1 MRTDVLPITRGPRG
15 LRDPRKVASPAMPPL
30 TPAGGPAPTRGLT
43 PTAKGR
49 GQLTGSAEGAAG
61 LLARLRY
68 RHWLLAIMLI
78 LLPASCIDA
87 ASMTQIFLQH
97 TLTVLLLGV
106 LIITGIRHPLD
117 NTSYTL
123 LFAYLLLHLLGAHY
137 LYSGVP
143 YDDWAARL
151 LGFRLSDALHL
162 QRNHYDRFVHL
173 CFGLLLFHPAREAA
187 GRLMKLDRGWS
198 SFVAVLVIISF
209 SAVYEH
215 LEWVVSLVLAP
226 ETADSYNG
234 QQGDFWD
241 AQKDSA
247 LALVGAI
254 FSALLEAFIVRRRAH
269 RQPRQ

>member
-1 MRTDVLPITRGPRG
+1 
-15 LRDPRKVASPAMPPL
+15 MPPL
-30 TPAGGPAPTRGLT
+30 TPAARHLTRAGLSPATRGLS
-43 PTAKGR
+43 PSARAR
-49 GQLTGSAEGAAG
+49 GGLG

-68 RHWLLAIMLI
+68 RHWLLVVMLI
-78 LLPASCIDA
+78 LLPASCIGA

-97 TLTVLLLGV
+97 TLTVLLLAV
-106 LIITGIRHPLD
+106 LIITGIRRPLD

-123 LFAYLLLHLLGAHY
+123 LFVYLLLHLVGAHY
-137 LYSGVP
+137 LYSQVP

-173 CFGLLLFHPAREAA
+173 CFGLLLFHPARVVT

-198 SFVAVLVIISF
+198 AFVAVLVIISF

-215 LEWVVSLVLAP
+215 LEWMVSLVFAP

-247 LALVGAI
+247 LAMVGAI
-254 FSALLEAFIVRRRAH
+254 FSAVVGAIIFRIRRRAH
-269 RQPRQ
+269 RNSGL

>member
-1 MRTDVLPITRGPRG
+1 MADPARRLRGPRG
-15 LRDPRKVASPAMPPL
+15 P
-30 TPAGGPAPTRGLT
+30 GGPAPTRGLT
-43 PTAKGR
+43 PTARAR
-49 GQLTGSAEGAAG
+49 GVLG

-87 ASMTQIFLQH
+87 ASMMQIFLQH
-97 TLTVLLLGV
+97 TLTVLLLAV

-123 LFAYLLLHLLGAHY
+123 LFIYLLLHLVGAHY

-143 YDDWAARL
+143 YDDWSARL

-173 CFGLLLFHPAREAA
+173 CFGLLLFHPAREAT

-198 SFVAVLVIISF
+198 AFVAILVIISF

-215 LEWVVSLVLAP
+215 MEWMVSLVFAP

-247 LALVGAI
+247 LAMVGAI
-254 FSALLEAFIVRRRAH
+254 FSAMLGALIIRLRATRRSRG
-269 RQPRQ
+269 

>member
-1 MRTDVLPITRGPRG
+1 METGVLPTTRGPRTVG
-15 LRDPRKVASPAMPPL
+15 DPAMRRL
-30 TPAGGPAPTRGLT
+30 TPAARTR
-43 PTAKGR
+43 
-49 GQLTGSAEGAAG
+49 SAFG

-68 RHWLLAIMLI
+68 RHWLLAIILI

-97 TLTVLLLGV
+97 TLTVLLLAA
-106 LIITGIRHPLD
+106 LIATGIRHPLD

-123 LFAYLLLHLLGAHY
+123 LFIYLLLHLVGAHY
-137 LYSGVP
+137 LYSHVP

-187 GRLMKLDRGWS
+187 GRLMNIRSGWS
-198 SFVAVLVIISF
+198 AFVAVLVIISF

-215 LEWVVSLVLAP
+215 LEWMVSLVFAP
-226 ETADSYNG
+226 ELADSYNG
-234 QQGDFWD
+234 QQGDIWD

-247 LALVGAI
+247 LAMAGAI
-254 FSALLEAFIVRRRAH
+254 FSAGLEVLVVGLRAI
-269 RQPRQ
+269 RQPRR

>member
-1 MRTDVLPITRGPRG
+1 MRTGVLPITRGPQG
-15 LRDPRKVASPAMPPL
+15 P
-30 TPAGGPAPTRGLT
+30 GGPATRGLT
-43 PTAKGR
+43 PAGLSPPMRLTPTARTR
-49 GQLTGSAEGAAG
+49 GVLG

-68 RHWLLAIMLI
+68 RHWLLAIMVI

-97 TLTVLLLGV
+97 TLTVLLLAA
-106 LIITGIRHPLD
+106 LIVTGIRHPLD

-123 LFAYLLLHLLGAHY
+123 LFIYLLLHLLGAHY

-151 LGFRLSDALHL
+151 LGFRLSDALGW
-162 QRNHYDRFVHL
+162 QRNHYDRLVHL
-173 CFGLLLFHPAREAA
+173 CFGLLLFHPAREAT

-198 SFVAVLVIISF
+198 AFVAVLVIISF

-215 LEWVVSLVLAP
+215 MEWVVSLVFAP

-234 QQGDFWD
+234 QQGDIWD

-247 LALVGAI
+247 LAMAGAI
-254 FSALLEAFIVRRRAH
+254 FSAVLEVLIIRCRALRRSR
-269 RQPRQ
+269 R